1 MGSIMSAKIVVF
13 FTLVLFV
20 ITNSQANYFPTPLL
34 LLDRNFSHHVLI
46 AEKSTHKLHVFRN
59 NDGKPEHVKT
69 YLVAT
74 GKKAGDKI
82 FQGDH
87 RTPEGVYYLT
97 EFLTH
102 EGLVTRLGKRGEI
115 YGVGAFVLNYP
126 NPIDNL
132 ENKTGGGIWLHSTN
146 DETRID
152 KGLDSRGCVVS
163 GNTDLIEISKYI
175 ELNKTPIVVV
185 HNLKYLSK
193 ETWQVRRDK
202 IKNTLDQWLSSWQ
215 QENIENYISHY
226 HPKFRN
232 NKLAGLTALKAY
244 KKAIFNGAGVPKI
257 ELEDV
262 TILGAQDYVRVT
274 FVQKYTSNTISDIGR
289 KTLYL
294 KEDKYYKWKIVAENW
309 SKKGIDVNN
318 KSANNFK
325 PSQRFFTTNNPK
337 QIMGDKLLYT
347 KSTTN

>member
-1 MGSIMSAKIVVF
+1 ME
-13 FTLVLFV
+13 
-20 ITNSQANYFPTPLL
+20 SQANYLPTPLL
-34 LLDRNFSHHVLI
+34 LLDNNFSHHVVI
-46 AEKSTHKLHVFRN
+46 AEKSTHKLHVFKN
-59 NDGKPEHVKT
+59 NDGKPQLVKT
-69 YLVAT
+69 YQVAT
-74 GKKAGDKI
+74 GKKAGNKI

-97 EFLTH
+97 QFLTH
-102 EGLVTRLGKRGEI
+102 ENLVSRHGKRGEI

-126 NPIDNL
+126 NSIDNI

-163 GNTDLIEISKYI
+163 ANTDLIEISKYI
-175 ELNKTPIVVV
+175 ELHKTPIIVV
-185 HNLKYLSK
+185 HNLDYLNE
-193 ETWQVRRDK
+193 ETWTVRRNNIMK
-202 IKNTLDQWLSSWQ
+202 TLDTWLLSWQ

-226 HPKFRN
+226 HPLFRN
-232 NKLAGLTALKAY
+232 IKLKGLRALKSY
-244 KKAIFNGAGVPKI
+244 KKAIFNGAGTPKI
-257 ELEDV
+257 EIENM
-262 TILGAQDYVRVT
+262 TILGAKNYVRVT

-294 KEDKYYKWKIVAENW
+294 KEDQFYQWKIVAENW
-309 SKKGIDVNN
+309 SKNGLDNIHTAEK
-318 KSANNFK
+318 FE

-347 KSTTN
+347 KRDTN

>member
-1 MGSIMSAKIVVF
+1 MRSIISFKLVVF
-13 FTLVLFV
+13 FTLVLLA
-20 ITNSQANYFPTPLL
+20 TSSHADYLPTPLL
-34 LLDRNFSHHVLI
+34 LLDKNFSHHVLV
-46 AEKSTHKLHVFRN
+46 AEKSTHKLHVFKN
-59 NDGKPEHVKT
+59 NDGVPEHVKT

-74 GKKAGDKI
+74 GKKSGDKI

-97 EFLTH
+97 DFLTH

-126 NPIDNL
+126 NPIDFL

-175 ELNKTPIVVV
+175 ELNKTPIIVV
-185 HNLKYLSK
+185 HNLEYLSK
-193 ETWQVRRDK
+193 ETWQAKRDK
-202 IKNTLDQWLSSWQ
+202 VKETINNWLISWQ
-215 QENIENYISHY
+215 TENIENYIGHY
-226 HPKFRN
+226 HLLFRN
-232 NKLAGLTALKAY
+232 NKLSGLSALKNY
-244 KKAIFNGAGVPKI
+244 KKAIFNNPGKPKI
-257 ELEDV
+257 ELEDI
-262 TILGAQDYVRVT
+262 TILGADDYVRVT
-274 FVQKYTSNTISDIGR
+274 FIQKYTSNTISDIGR

-294 KEDKYYKWKIVAENW
+294 KKDNYYNWKIVAENW
-309 SKKGIDVNN
+309 SKKGINN
-318 KSANNFK
+318 NENRANQFM